1 MKDKTKFNTPILF
14 LVFKRLDT
22 TRRVFASIKRIKPA
36 KLYLAADGP
45 HQGNAEEAKQCL
57 KVREYLKANIDWDC
71 EIKFRENDEN
81 LGCRYG
87 PSSAIDWFF
96 KHEKEGIILED
107 DCLPAEQFFYF
118 CAELLGRYRDD
129 SRISHIGGFNCQN
142 GKKRGRYSYYFS
154 RYFHCW
160 GWATWQRAWRGYDVD
175 MADFNDFLAER
186 VLENIFNDIYLV
198 AFWKD
203 IFEATFLKQIDAW
216 DYQWVY
222 KNFKANQ
229 LAVVP
234 NYNLIQN
241 IGFCAG
247 ATHTVQE
254 SFKVPEIAKDIPQ
267 TWDKPSF
274 LYLHKEADAYTYKK
288 HLGINWLY
296 KIKYNIKRLLK
307 YLGLIKYNRK

>member
-22 TRRVFASIKRIKPA
+22 TKQVFSSIKRIKPT

-71 EIKFRENDEN
+71 KIKFRENNEN
-81 LGCRYG
+81 FSCRYG

-96 KHEKEGIILED
+96 QHEKEGIILED
-107 DCLPAEQFFYF
+107 DCLPADNFYYF
-118 CAELLGRYRDD
+118 CAEMLSRYREDT
-129 SRISHIGGFNCQN
+129 RISHIGGFNCQN
-142 GKKRGRYSYYFS
+142 GRKRGKYTYYFS

-160 GWATWQRAWRGYDVD
+160 GWATWQRAWHGYDVD
-175 MADFNDFLAER
+175 MTDYNDFLAEK
-186 VLENIFNDIYLV
+186 VLENIFCDRYII
-198 AFWKD
+198 AFWKE
-203 IFEATFLKQIDAW
+203 IFKETYLKRVNTW

-222 KNFKANQ
+222 KNFKENQ

-241 IGFCAG
+241 IGFGRG
-247 ATHTVQE
+247 ATHTVKE
-254 SFKVPEIAKDIPQ
+254 FFKVPRIADDIPSNWGQ
-267 TWDKPSF
+267 PPF
-274 LYLHKEADAYTYKK
+274 VYLHQEADAYTYKT

-296 KIKYNIKRLLK
+296 KIKFNLKRLLRSF
-307 YLGLIKYNRK
+307 GLIR